1 MGDIVKFPGENKR
14 LDLSNIPL
22 DHGSVV
28 EQDQM
33 LKLSYFSDVA
43 EAMLDDTLR
52 SMSMLKLEEGRFPTN
67 PIEQKDIILMKES
80 IVAGMCR
87 IVGIEHPLHRLMD
100 DNLEVTSVTDGEEEV
115 TMGYRFKDV
124 EVKN

>member
-1 MGDIVKFPGENKR
+1 MGVVIKFPIENKR

-28 EQDQM
+28 EQVQM

-52 SMSMLKLEEGRFPTN
+52 SMSMLKLEEGRLPTN
-67 PIEQKDIILMKES
+67 PIDQKDIILIKES

-100 DNLEVTSVTDGEEEV
+100 DNLEVTSVTDDEEEM